1 MVQNGV
7 WKDLSKIDYDE
18 YRGATRAVS
27 GSQGQSVL
35 SYRNR
40 CRDAP

>member
-7 WKDLSKIDYDE
+7 WKDLSKIAYDE
-18 YRGATRAVS
+18 YQWAKRAVS

-40 CRDAP
+40 YRDVP

>member
-7 WKDLSKIDYDE
+7 RKDLSKIAYDE
-18 YRGATRAVS
+18 FRWAKRAAS
-27 GSQGQSVL
+27 RSQGQSVL

-40 CRDAP
+40 YRDAP